1 MPQTPGQTTMMIP
14 GPVHTMVANSEPGPL
29 YETEW
34 LLTSGN
40 GGFAMGTALGVN
52 RRKYHSMLV
61 ASAHPPVERLNLLNS
76 LDLELVVDP
85 GAASERSIWLAAH
98 RWANGGIERANLAH
112 LVRFE
117 KESDAVRWVFRAEDI
132 EVIKELRL
140 GWRTNRA
147 AVRVTLRPGAAAVRL
162 RVWPMVSIRDFHGTL
177 PDLETTRYHVES
189 TARSMSITADGHTL
203 HLASDAGRTHDHAA
217 IRRGVVYDR
226 ETERHQEDHE
236 DLFCPGAFFADFS
249 AGATDSSIT
258 IAAAMGPDR
267 ADPEDFDRSVR
278 AAHLASIVERT
289 VAQRPELAELAPLI
303 YAADDF
309 LVQRE
314 VDGHALTTVIA
325 GYPWFA
331 DWGRDTM
338 ISLVGLMLVS
348 GRFGDAL
355 GCLRT
360 FAAHVSKG
368 MIPNRFDDYGGEPE
382 YNTVDAPLWFLHA
395 SCEYLRASGDRGS
408 FDALLLP
415 ACLDIIEHYTA
426 GTRFNIKADPADGLI
441 SSGDEA
447 SQLTWMDAKRNGVVF
462 TPRHGKAVEINA
474 LWHHGLCAIASAIEG
489 ADGVRAGRLREM
501 AQRVAGSFRR
511 AFLGGPGGGLH
522 DCLRPD
528 AAGRLTPSGELRPNQ
543 IFAVSLEHS
552 PLTAAEQVAVVDCV
566 RTHLVTPMGLRTLA
580 PGSPAYRPRFE
591 GDMMARDR
599 AYHNGT
605 VWPWLIGRF
614 AEAVMRV
621 GGFSEASRA
630 EACWLIK
637 PLIGTMAGPGGCL
650 GQIAEVYDAEEPR
663 RAQGCIAQA
672 WSVAEVLRVA
682 ALIAERR

>member
-1 MPQTPGQTTMMIP
+1 MPTASGQTTMTIP
-14 GPVHTMVANSEPGPL
+14 GPGHAMVAKAEPGPL
-29 YETEW
+29 YNTEW
-34 LLTSGN
+34 LLTCGN

-52 RRKYHSMLV
+52 RRKYHALLV
-61 ASAHPPVERLNLLNS
+61 ASARPPVERLALLNS
-76 LDLELVVDP
+76 LDVELVLNV
-85 GAASERSIWLAAH
+85 GNAAERSIWLAAH
-98 RWANGGIERANLAH
+98 NWADGGIERASIAH

-117 KESDAVRWVFRAEDI
+117 KEPDAVRWVYRAGDI
-132 EVIKELRL
+132 EVVKELRL

-147 AVRVTLRPGAAAVRL
+147 AVRVTVRPGSTGVRL
-162 RVWPMVSIRDFHGTL
+162 RVWPMVSIRDFHGTS
-177 PDLETTRYHVES
+177 PDLEASRFRVER
-189 TARSMSITADGHTL
+189 AERSMSIMADGRTL
-203 HLASDAGRTHDHAA
+203 ELACDLGRTHDEAS
-217 IRRGVVYDR
+217 IRRGVVYDL

-236 DLFCPGAFFADFS
+236 DLYCPGAFIAEPAADG
-249 AGATDSSIT
+249 AGLSIT
-258 IAAAMGPDR
+258 IAAALAPDR
-267 ADPEDFDRSVR
+267 PEPDVFDRAERS
-278 AAHLASIVERT
+278 AHLASVVER
-289 VAQRPELAELAPLI
+289 AAAGRPELRDLAPLI
-303 YAADDF
+303 HAADDF

-314 VDGHALTTVIA
+314 VGGRALTTVIA

-338 ISLVGLMLVS
+338 ISLVGLMLVC
-348 GRFGDAL
+348 GRFDDAL

-395 SCEYLRASGDRGS
+395 SCEYLRASGDRES
-408 FDALLLP
+408 FEGLLLP
-415 ACLDIIEHYTA
+415 ACADIIEHYTA
-426 GTRFNIKADPADGLI
+426 GTRYNIQTDPADGLVY
-441 SSGDEA
+441 SGDET

-474 LWHHGLCAIASAIEG
+474 LWHHGLCAVASAIEG
-489 ADGVRAGRLREM
+489 TDGARAGRLREM

-528 AAGRLTPSGELRPNQ
+528 GSGRLTPSGELRPNQ
-543 IFAVSLEHS
+543 IFAVSLGHS
-552 PLTAAEQVAVVDCV
+552 PLTGAEQAAVVDCV

-580 PGSPAYRPRFE
+580 PGSAAYRPRFE

-605 VWPWLIGRF
+605 VWPWLIGPF

-630 EACWLIK
+630 EACWLIR

-663 RAQGCIAQA
+663 RAQGCTAQA

>member
-1 MPQTPGQTTMMIP
+1 MMVSIP
-14 GPVHTMVANSEPGPL
+14 GPRHTMVASAEPGPL
-29 YETEW
+29 YSTEW

-52 RRKYHSMLV
+52 RRKYHALLV
-61 ASAHPPVERLNLLNS
+61 ASARPPVERLALLNS
-76 LDLELVVDP
+76 LDIELVV
-85 GAASERSIWLAAH
+85 GGSTAAARSTWLAAH
-98 RWANGGIERANLAH
+98 NWARGGIERANLAH

-117 KESDAVRWVFRAEDI
+117 KEPDAVRWVYRAGDI

-140 GWRTNRA
+140 GWRCNRA
-147 AVRVTLRPGAAAVRL
+147 AVRITVRPGSVAVRL
-162 RVWPMVSIRDFHGTL
+162 RVWPMVSIRDFHA
-177 PDLETTRYHVES
+177 TTPGLALSRFHVDRAE
-189 TARSMSITADGHTL
+189 RSMSVTADGRTL
-203 HLASDAGRTHDHAA
+203 ELASDRGHTLDEAG
-217 IRRGVVYDR
+217 IRRGVVYDL
-226 ETERHQEDHE
+226 ETERHQDDHE
-236 DLFCPGAFFADFS
+236 DLLCPGAFVAD
-249 AGATDSSIT
+249 AAPGGTDLSLT
-258 IAAAMGPDR
+258 IAAALAPDR
-267 ADPEDFDRSVR
+267 AETDVFDRSERGAHLEAVVGR
-278 AAHLASIVERT
+278 AAE
-289 VAQRPELAELAPLI
+289 QRPELRDLAPMI
-303 YAADDF
+303 HAADDF
-309 LVQRE
+309 LVQRH
-314 VDGHALTTVIA
+314 VDGDALTTVIA

-338 ISLVGLMLVS
+338 ISLVGLMLVC
-348 GRFGDAL
+348 GRFEDAL

-360 FAAHVSKG
+360 FAAHVSRG

-395 SCEYLRASGDRGS
+395 SCEYLRVTGDRES
-408 FDALLLP
+408 FQSLLLP
-415 ACLDIIEHYTA
+415 ACTDIIEHYTA
-426 GTRFNIKADPADGLI
+426 GTRYNIQTDPADGLVY
-441 SSGDEA
+441 SGDET
-447 SQLTWMDAKRNGVVF
+447 SQLTWMDARRNGVVF

-474 LWHHGLCAIASAIEG
+474 LWHHGLCAVASAIEG
-489 ADGVRAGRLREM
+489 TDGARAGRLRET

-511 AFLGGPGGGLH
+511 AFLGGPEGGLH

-528 AAGRLTPSGELRPNQ
+528 GSGRLAPTGELRPNQ

-552 PLTAAEQVAVVDCV
+552 PLTAAERAAVVDCV

-580 PGSPAYRPRFE
+580 PGSAAYRPRFE
-591 GDMMARDR
+591 GDMMERDR

-605 VWPWLIGRF
+605 VWPWLIGPF

-663 RAQGCIAQA
+663 RAQGCTAQA

-682 ALIAERR
+682 ALIARPQ